1 MAILKIPGVQEQI
14 KPASSNVQF
23 QPLSL
28 RNVDTNTDDLGKV
41 FEKLILLQKEEED
54 TNKAQD
60 IVDTIIPDISLKY
73 NTIKKTETNIEKGLT
88 EFSKYLNPKTYE
100 NELAGENRAVKKK
113 VEDWLR
119 GQRTKFNLQLGND
132 IMSNSIEKSKVTKGN
147 VLDNII
153 TRASS
158 NDLLERSRAEND
170 FKNFFKDPNN
180 ISFYGAKGIQ
190 DLQSEKNKELVTL
203 RLIRKTENG
212 EVDLTDDKVRNEISS
227 YYDNKYEAA
236 AVLKRIQTIQASKI
250 FQESEKLKLEEK
262 TDIQNKINNFT
273 TILNLISSSRN
284 SPTDSKLQSKVPT
297 VDELYDFK
305 NAGRLND
312 VQYSYLLRILNNP
325 EYKPT
330 NDRMMETINL
340 QMSLANTVER
350 IDLLQNGIN
359 LNNELLK
366 DLSPNDLITYNGLLE
381 KFKADRDFQKDYK
394 KYQDLIKVHTK
405 NITRGIFSFANTTA
419 SQQALAVERLNE
431 YNQYSLTMKPEEAY
445 LKTLNNMSKE
455 DLPTLADLPIRKELQ
470 LQNFSTYFEKYPTD
484 GFNEMRKKSAE
495 DFKNKKISM
504 KQYQQDISDID
515 IINDVY
521 EVRKGMYG
529 EDEKNIKNIFMGVKF
544 QSKTKP

>member
-1 MAILKIPGVQEQI
+1 MAVLKIPGVQEQI

-60 IVDTIIPDISLKY
+60 ILDTIIPNISLQY

-88 EFSKYLNPKTYE
+88 EFSKYLSPKTYE
-100 NELAGENRAVKKK
+100 NELAGENRKVKKK

-158 NDLLERSRAEND
+158 NDVLERSRAEVD
-170 FKNFFKDPNN
+170 FKNFFNDPNN

-212 EVDLTDDKVRNEISS
+212 EVDLTDDKVRNQISS

-273 TILNLISSSRN
+273 TILNVISSSRN
-284 SPTDSKLQSKVPT
+284 SPTDSNLQSKVPT

-366 DLSPNDLITYNGLLE
+366 DLSPKDLITYNGLLE